1 MAGLPFK
8 RRLRTPTILQMEAVE
23 CGAASLAI
31 LLAHYGRHVSLE
43 ELRAACGVSRDGSKA
58 SNVVKA
64 ARAYGLTAGG
74 KRYDIGQL
82 RQAPMPAI
90 VFWNFNHFLV
100 VEGFGK
106 GVVHINDPATGPRT
120 VTDAEFSDG
129 YTGVT
134 LSMAPGPDFQK
145 GGNEPSLARALAS
158 RLHGVRAAFAFVVI
172 ATLALVLPGLALP
185 VFTQVFIDEILIKR
199 LDGWLPPL
207 LLGMLVTAL
216 LRMGL
221 TALQQSQLLRL
232 EMRLSLQSSAS
243 FFWHVLRL
251 PIEFFNQRYVGD
263 ISVRVTANDRVAHLL
278 AGDLA
283 TNAVNVLSVLFYAAI
298 MATYDVGLTLAGIA
312 ITALNL
318 VVLRAIARKRR
329 DDNLRLL
336 QDRGKLM
343 AVTMGGVETIETL
356 KATGGE
362 GDFFARWSGHLAK
375 VINGEQ
381 RLELNTRLLAVL
393 PNLLNALV
401 SVAILGLGGLRVI
414 DGRMSIGMLVAFQG
428 LMASFTQPVTNLMGL
443 AGKLQEA
450 QGDMARL
457 DDVLNF
463 PAAVDGSGDGVPEGG
478 ASEGGALAGR
488 LELRNLRFGYSR
500 LEAPLIEDFSLT
512 LEPGRRVAL
521 VGGSG
526 SGKSTVARL
535 VTGVLKPW
543 EGQVLLDGIPRDQI
557 ARDRLHA
564 TLGSVDQDVYLF
576 AGTIRDNLSLWDG
589 TLPPEEMVSAAR
601 DAAIHDVIVARTGG
615 YDAPVEEAG
624 ANFSGGERQRLE
636 IARALAGRPR
646 VLVLD
651 EATSALDPLTEK
663 AIDGNLRRRG
673 CACLIVAHRLST
685 IRDCDEIIVMDRGR
699 IAERGSH
706 DALMALGGRYST
718 LIATDQ

>member
-106 GVVHINDPATGPRT
+106 GVVHINDPATGPRK

-134 LSMAPGPDFQK
+134 LAMAPGPDFQK

-158 RLHGVRAAFAFVVI
+158 RLRGVRAAFAFVVI

-199 LDGWLPPL
+199 LDGWLQPL

-318 VVLRAIARKRR
+318 LVLRAIARKRR

-463 PAAVDGSGDGVPEGG
+463 PAAVGGSVGGAPEGG
-478 ASEGGALAGR
+478 ALVGR

-512 LEPGRRVAL
+512 LEPGRRIAL

-601 DAAIHDVIVARTGG
+601 DAAIHDVIAARTGG

-651 EATSALDPLTEK
+651 EATSALDPVTEK

-706 DALMALGGRYST
+706 DTLMALGGRYST

>member
-1 MAGLPFK
+1 MAPAAP
-8 RRLRTPTILQMEAVE
+8 RRRVRTPTILQMEAVE

-31 LLAHYGRHVSLE
+31 ILAHYGRHVSLE

-58 SNVVKA
+58 SNIVKA
-64 ARAYGLTAGG
+64 ARTYGLIAGG
-74 KRYDIGQL
+74 KRYDIAQL
-82 RQAPMPAI
+82 REAALPAI

-100 VEGFGK
+100 VEGFGP
-106 GVVHINDPATGPRT
+106 GIVHLNDPAAGPRR

-134 LSMAPGPDFQK
+134 LAMEPGPQFTK
-145 GGNEPSLARALAS
+145 GGHEPSLARALSS
-158 RLHGVRAAFAFVVI
+158 RLKGVRTAFAFVVI

-185 VFTQVFIDEILIKR
+185 MFTQVFIDEILIKR
-199 LDGWLPPL
+199 LDGWLAPL
-207 LLGMLVTAL
+207 LIGMLATAGMRML
-216 LRMGL
+216 L
-221 TALQQSQLLRL
+221 TSLQQSQLLRL
-232 EMRLSLQSSAS
+232 EMRLSLQSSAV

-251 PIEFFNQRYVGD
+251 PVAFFNQRYVGD
-263 ISVRVTANDRVAHLL
+263 ISVRVAANDRVAQLL

-283 TNAVNVLSVLFYAAI
+283 TNAVNVLSVIFYAAI
-298 MATYDVGLTLAGIA
+298 MATYDVGLALVGVV

-318 VVLRAIARKRR
+318 LVLRAIARKRR
-329 DDNLRLL
+329 DDSFRLL

-362 GDFFARWSGHLAK
+362 GDFFARWSGQLAK
-375 VINGEQ
+375 VISGEQ
-381 RLELNTRLLAVL
+381 KLELNTRLLTVL
-393 PNLLNALV
+393 PGVLNALAA
-401 SVAILGLGGLRVI
+401 VAILGLGGLRVI
-414 DGRMSIGMLVAFQG
+414 DGDMSIGMLVAFQG
-428 LMASFTQPVTNLMGL
+428 LMSGFTQPVTNLMGL

-457 DDVLNF
+457 DDVLDF
-463 PAAVDGSGDGVPEGG
+463 PIDAGSAAGGSHTEELQGH
-478 ASEGGALAGR
+478 
-488 LELRNLRFGYSR
+488 LELHGLRFGYSR
-500 LEAPLIEDFSLT
+500 LEPPLIEDFNLT

-535 VTGVLKPW
+535 VTGVLTPW
-543 EGQVLLDGIPRDQI
+543 AGQVLLDGIPREEID
-557 ARDRLHA
+557 RDRLHA
-564 TLGSVDQDVYLF
+564 TIGSVDQDIYLF
-576 AGTIRDNLSLWDG
+576 AGTIRDNLSLWDA
-589 TLPPEEMVSAAR
+589 TLPQEDMVNAAR
-601 DAAIHDVIVARTGG
+601 DAVIHDVIAAWTGG

-624 ANFSGGERQRLE
+624 VNFSGGERQRLE

-651 EATSALDPLTEK
+651 EATAALDPVTEA

-685 IRDCDEIIVMDRGR
+685 VRDCDEIIVMDRGR
-699 IAERGSH
+699 IAERGTH
-706 DALMALGGRYST
+706 DQLMARDGHYRS
-718 LIATDQ
+718 LIGTGQ

>member
-134 LSMAPGPDFQK
+134 LAMAPGPDFQK

-199 LDGWLPPL
+199 LDGWLQPL

-318 VVLRAIARKRR
+318 LVLRAIARKRR

-463 PAAVDGSGDGVPEGG
+463 PAAVGGSGDGVPEGG
-478 ASEGGALAGR
+478 ALVGR

-543 EGQVLLDGIPRDQI
+543 DGQVLLDGIPREEI
-557 ARDRLHA
+557 ARERLHA

-589 TLPPEEMVSAAR
+589 TLPPEEMVNAAR
-601 DAAIHDVIVARTGG
+601 DAAIHGVIAARTGG

-706 DALMALGGRYST
+706 DTLMALGGRYST

>member
-1 MAGLPFK
+1 
-8 RRLRTPTILQMEAVE
+8 
-23 CGAASLAI
+23 
-31 LLAHYGRHVSLE
+31 
-43 ELRAACGVSRDGSKA
+43 
-58 SNVVKA
+58 
-64 ARAYGLTAGG
+64 
-74 KRYDIGQL
+74 
-82 RQAPMPAI
+82 
-90 VFWNFNHFLV
+90 
-100 VEGFGK
+100 
-106 GVVHINDPATGPRT
+106 
-120 VTDAEFSDG
+120 
-129 YTGVT
+129 
-134 LSMAPGPDFQK
+134 
-145 GGNEPSLARALAS
+145 
-158 RLHGVRAAFAFVVI
+158 
-172 ATLALVLPGLALP
+172 

-199 LDGWLPPL
+199 LDGWLQPL
-207 LLGMLVTAL
+207 LLGMLVTAG
-216 LRMGL
+216 LRMAL
-221 TALQQSQLLRL
+221 TSLQQSQLLRL
-232 EMRLSLQSSAS
+232 ETRLSLQSSAS

-263 ISVRVTANDRVAHLL
+263 ISVRVAANDRVARLL

-283 TNAVNVLSVLFYAAI
+283 TNAVNVLSVIFYAAI
-298 MATYDVGLTLAGIA
+298 MATYDVGLTLAGLA

-318 VVLRAIARKRR
+318 LVLRAIARKRR

-393 PNLLNALV
+393 PSLLNALV

-463 PAAVDGSGDGVPEGG
+463 PADAGTPEG
-478 ASEGGALAGR
+478 AAHGGELAGR

-535 VTGVLKPW
+535 VTGVLTPW
-543 EGQVLLDGIPRDQI
+543 EGQVLLDGIPREAI

-601 DAAIHDVIVARTGG
+601 DAAIHDVIAARAGG

-651 EATSALDPLTEK
+651 EATAALDPVTEK

-706 DALMALGGRYST
+706 DTLMALGGHYST

>member
-1 MAGLPFK
+1 MAGHPFK

-31 LLAHYGRHVSLE
+31 LLAHHGRHVSLE

-134 LSMAPGPDFQK
+134 LAMAPGPDFQK

-158 RLHGVRAAFAFVVI
+158 RLRGVRAAFAFVVI

-199 LDGWLPPL
+199 LDGWLQPL

-263 ISVRVTANDRVAHLL
+263 ISVRVAANDRVAHLL

-318 VVLRAIARKRR
+318 LVLRAIARKRR

-381 RLELNTRLLAVL
+381 RLELNSRLLAVL

-443 AGKLQEA
+443 TGKLQEA

-463 PAAVDGSGDGVPEGG
+463 PAAVDPSGGVAPEGT
-478 ASEGGALAGR
+478 ARTEELAGR

-500 LEAPLIEDFSLT
+500 LEAPLIEDFNLT

-535 VTGVLKPW
+535 VTGVLTPW
-543 EGQVLLDGIPRDQI
+543 EGQVLLDGVPRDGI

-601 DAAIHDVIVARTGG
+601 DAAIHDVIAARPGG

-706 DALMALGGRYST
+706 DTLMALGGRYST

>member
-1 MAGLPFK
+1 MALFPFK
-8 RRLRTPTILQMEAVE
+8 RRTRTPTILQMEAVE

-31 LLAHYGRHVSLE
+31 MLAHYGRHVSLE

-82 RQAPMPAI
+82 RQAPLPAI

-106 GVVHINDPATGPRT
+106 GVVHLNDPATGPRQ
-120 VTDAEFSDG
+120 VTDAEFSEG

-134 LSMAPGPDFQK
+134 LAMAPGPEFQK
-145 GGNEPSLARALAS
+145 GGNEPSLTRALAR
-158 RLHGVRAAFAFVVI
+158 RLRGVRAAFAFVVI

-185 VFTQVFIDEILIKR
+185 VFTQIFIDEILVKR
-199 LDGWLPPL
+199 LDGWLQPL
-207 LLGMLVTAL
+207 LLGMLVTGL

-232 EMRLSLQSSAS
+232 ETRLSLQSSAS

-263 ISVRVTANDRVAHLL
+263 ISVRVAANDRVAQLL

-283 TNAVNVLSVLFYAAI
+283 TNAVNVLSVVFYAAI
-298 MATYDVGLTLAGIA
+298 MATYDVGLTLAGLA

-318 VVLRAIARKRR
+318 LVLRAIARKRR

-401 SVAILGLGGLRVI
+401 AVAILGLGGLRVI

-428 LMASFTQPVTNLMGL
+428 LMASFTQPVSNLMGL

-463 PAAVDGSGDGVPEGG
+463 PADTGPVAETAQVGEM
-478 ASEGGALAGR
+478 AGR

-500 LEAPLIEDFSLT
+500 LEPPLIEDFSLT

-543 EGQVLLDGIPRDQI
+543 EGQVLLDGIPRERI

-589 TLPPEEMVSAAR
+589 TLPQEDMVGAAR
-601 DAAIHDVIVARTGG
+601 DAAVHDVIAARAGG

-651 EATSALDPLTEK
+651 EATSALDPVTEK
-663 AIDGNLRRRG
+663 IIDGNLRRRG